1 MGLLGNLAGERRPI
15 PFVEDTAVPPE
26 HLADYIKEFRA
37 ILDEYGLFYGMFG
50 HVDAGCLHVRPA
62 LDLKDPEDEKLVRVI
77 SDRVN
82 KLCKKYGGVIWGE
95 HGTGFRGEYKK
106 EFLGDQLYNAF
117 REVKTVFDKDAQL
130 NPGKIVTPIGSHK
143 EVTKI
148 DEVALR
154 GEFDRQIKKD
164 VRDNYQEAM
173 TCNGNGACFN
183 FSPDHLMCP
192 SYKETRN
199 RMHSPK
205 GRATMIRE
213 WLRLSEKQNYQPNF
227 ITKEKGKLDKSK
239 HKDDFSVEV
248 FEAMNGCLS
257 CKACTNQCPI
267 KVDVPRIKVKV
278 SQSFLFSL

>member
-1 MGLLGNLAGERRPI
+1 
-15 PFVEDTAVPPE
+15 
-26 HLADYIKEFRA
+26 
-37 ILDEYGLFYGMFG
+37 
-50 HVDAGCLHVRPA
+50 
-62 LDLKDPEDEKLVRVI
+62 
-77 SDRVN
+77 
-82 KLCKKYGGVIWGE
+82 
-95 HGTGFRGEYKK
+95 
-106 EFLGDQLYNAF
+106 
-117 REVKTVFDKDAQL
+117 
-130 NPGKIVTPIGSHK
+130 
-143 EVTKI
+143 
-148 DEVALR
+148 
-154 GEFDRQIKKD
+154 
-164 VRDNYQEAM
+164 M

-267 KVDVPRIKVKV
+267 KVDVPELKSK
-278 SQSFLFSL
+278 FLNHFYSRYKRPLKDMFLCAGETLHERVRFFSENL